1 MWIRMFNTKVSVII
15 PVYNVQQYLSQCV
28 QSIFTQS
35 YQNLEIILVD
45 DGSTDDSGRICDTLA
60 QRDSRIQVI
69 HKTNGGLSDARNAGT
84 AACSGEFVF
93 YLDSDDYLER
103 DAISSLMKIQEENH
117 GEVVVGNYFYTYS
130 DHEDIAQ
137 PDTGTI
143 QKYTRKE
150 AISLLMQGKLQTFA
164 WGKLIRAD
172 IAKRHMFP
180 VGKLFEDHFWTHF
193 VFQDCETVVY
203 SSKPVVH
210 YRQRG
215 DSISY
220 TFNLQR
226 LDIIE
231 GWRERIVF
239 LQQEYPDMVEDYLCR
254 CAGDT
259 VSLAWLV
266 LTRMKKNKKQGF
278 VMLRRFIRQYQLD
291 IHCEGQTQKLVH
303 ALRQS
308 NLRYSIETLYFRIT
322 RGDRDAGLE
331 SH

>member
-1 MWIRMFNTKVSVII
+1 MESSLISVIV

-28 QSIFTQS
+28 ESILAQT
-35 YQNLEIILVD
+35 YQRLEIILVD
-45 DGSTDDSGRICDTLA
+45 DGSTDGSGRLCDALA
-60 QRDSRIQVI
+60 QRDERVRVI
-69 HKTNGGLSDARNAGT
+69 HKPNGGLSDARNAGT
-84 AACSGEFVF
+84 EACNGEFAF
-93 YLDSDDYLER
+93 YLDSDDYLEQ
-103 DAISSLMKIQEENH
+103 DAIMALVSIQSESQAD
-117 GEVVVGNYFYTYS
+117 VVIGNYSYTYT

-172 IAKRHMFP
+172 IAKRHPFP
-180 VGKLFEDHFWTHF
+180 VGKLFEDHFWTHL

-203 SSKPVVH
+203 SSKPIVH

-215 DSISY
+215 NSISY
-220 TFNLQR
+220 TFNLKR

-231 GWRERIVF
+231 GWRERIIF
-239 LQQEYPDMVEDYLCR
+239 LQQEYPDMVEEYLHR

-266 LTRMKKNKKQGF
+266 LTRMRKNKKQGF
-278 VMLRRFIRQYQLD
+278 LKLREFIVEYRLEQYSEGNVKVLLTSLRKGNIQYSGWALLNRFLG
-291 IHCEGQTQKLVH
+291 C
-303 ALRQS
+303 
-308 NLRYSIETLYFRIT
+308 
-322 RGDRDAGLE
+322 
-331 SH
+331 

>member
-1 MWIRMFNTKVSVII
+1 MESSFISVIV

-28 QSIFTQS
+28 ESILAQT

-45 DGSTDDSGRICDTLA
+45 DGSTDDSGRLCDALA
-60 QRDSRIQVI
+60 QRDHRIRVI
-69 HKTNGGLSDARNAGT
+69 HKPNGGLSDARNAGT
-84 AACSGEFVF
+84 KACNGTFVF
-93 YLDSDDYLER
+93 YLDSDDYLEQ
-103 DAISSLMKIQEENH
+103 DAISALVRIQFESH
-117 GEVVVGNYFYTYS
+117 AEVVIGNYFYTYS

-137 PDTGTI
+137 PDTGTVEA
-143 QKYTRKE
+143 YPRKE
-150 AISLLMQGKLQTFA
+150 AIALLMQGKLQTFA

-172 IAKRHMFP
+172 IAKRHLFP
-180 VGKLFEDHFWTHF
+180 IGKLFEDHFWTHL

-203 SSKPVVH
+203 SSKPMVH

-215 DSISY
+215 NSISF
-220 TFNLQR
+220 TFNLKR

-239 LQQEYPDMVEDYLCR
+239 LQQEYPDMVEEYLHR

-266 LTRMKKNKKQGF
+266 LTRMKKHKKQGF
-278 VMLRRFIRQYQLD
+278 AMLRQFIRQYQLD
-291 IHCEGQTQKLVH
+291 NHCEGQAQKLVQ

-308 NLRYSIETLYFRIT
+308 NLQYSIEAVYFRIT
-322 RGDRDAGLE
+322 RGD
-331 SH
+331 

>member
-1 MWIRMFNTKVSVII
+1 MADTMISVII
-15 PVYNVQQYLSQCV
+15 PVYNVEQYLPQCV
-28 QSIFTQS
+28 ESILAQT

-45 DGSTDDSGRICDTLA
+45 DGSTDDSGRLCDALA
-60 QRDSRIQVI
+60 QRDGRVRVI
-69 HKTNGGLSDARNAGT
+69 HKPNGGLSDARNAGT
-84 AACSGEFVF
+84 EACNGEFVF
-93 YLDSDDYLER
+93 YLDSDDYLEQ
-103 DAISSLMKIQEENH
+103 DAIMALVRIQSESQAEI
-117 GEVVVGNYFYTYS
+117 VIGNYAYTYA

-172 IAKRHMFP
+172 IAQRHPFP
-180 VGKLFEDHFWTHF
+180 VGKLFEDHFWTHL

-203 SSKPVVH
+203 SSKPMVH

-215 DSISY
+215 NSISY
-220 TFNLQR
+220 TFNLKR

-239 LQQEYPDMVEDYLCR
+239 LQREYPDMVDAYLHR

-266 LTRMKKNKKQGF
+266 LTRMRKNKKQGF
-278 VMLRRFIRQYQLD
+278 LKLREFIAEYRLEQYS
-291 IHCEGQTQKLVH
+291 EGKVKVLLTSLRKGNIQYSGW
-303 ALRQS
+303 ALFNR
-308 NLRYSIETLYFRIT
+308 LW
-322 RGDRDAGLE
+322 GG
-331 SH
+331 

>member
-1 MWIRMFNTKVSVII
+1 MESSLISVIV

-28 QSIFTQS
+28 ESILAQT
-35 YQNLEIILVD
+35 YQRLEIILVD
-45 DGSTDDSGRICDTLA
+45 DGSTDGSGRLCDALA
-60 QRDSRIQVI
+60 QRDGRVRVI
-69 HKTNGGLSDARNAGT
+69 HKPNGGLSDARNAGT
-84 AACSGEFVF
+84 EACNGEFVF
-93 YLDSDDYLER
+93 YLDSDDYLEQ
-103 DAISSLMKIQEENH
+103 DAIMALVRIQSESQA
-117 GEVVVGNYFYTYS
+117 EVVIGNYSYTYS

-172 IAKRHMFP
+172 IAKRHPFP
-180 VGKLFEDHFWTHF
+180 VGKLFEDHFWTHL

-203 SSKPVVH
+203 SSKPMVH
-210 YRQRG
+210 YRQREN
-215 DSISY
+215 SISY
-220 TFNLQR
+220 TFNLKR

-239 LQQEYPDMVEDYLCR
+239 LQREYPDMVEEYLHR

-266 LTRMKKNKKQGF
+266 LTRMRKKKKQGF
-278 VMLRRFIRQYQLD
+278 LKLREFIVEYQLEQYSKGNVKVLLTSLRKGN
-291 IHCEGQTQKLVH
+291 IQYSAW
-303 ALRQS
+303 ALLNRF
-308 NLRYSIETLYFRIT
+308 L
-322 RGDRDAGLE
+322 GC
-331 SH
+331 